1 MIYCAID
8 PGGTTGWAAW
18 NSDVP
23 VADSFISG
31 ETEGRFAFRQ
41 RFDNIFMPSPPGHIT
56 FIIEDFTISARTVTT
71 KLDYSALRI
80 IGYVELVCE
89 KHGYALHF
97 QRPAQIKSKAT
108 IGTDINLKKLGWYRA
123 GHGGHAN
130 DAAKHVLVHVRNM
143 VAAKHLMRKIAA

>member
-18 NSDVP
+18 
-23 VADSFISG
+23 DSENDGFVSG
-31 ETEGRFAFRQ
+31 ETTGRFKFREQ
-41 RFDNIFMPSPPGHIT
+41 FDSFFMPSPPGHIT

-80 IGYVELVCE
+80 IGYVELICE
-89 KHGYALHF
+89 QYGYSLIW